1 MNKVGTV
8 GDNNSLNWDITHGER
23 YGRDSVRQ
31 TNDVDPSS
39 FAQQNCHSSRRRK
52 MYGENK
58 IDDSTNKGTTTSPR
72 EVQAK
77 RKFTT
82 SSDDRKDICMSISS
96 DDDQED
102 EKFIKVVYE

>member
-8 GDNNSLNWDITHGER
+8 GDNDSLNWDIINGEQ
-23 YGRDSVRQ
+23 YGRDRVRQ
-31 TNDVDPSS
+31 TNDVDTPSI
-39 FAQQNCHSSRRRK
+39 AQQNRHSSRRRK

-58 IDDSTNKGTTTSPR
+58 IDDSTNKGTTTLPR

-82 SSDDRKDICMSISS
+82 SSDDREDSCMSISS